1 MFTISRQ
8 AITNEDDDEDDSIA
22 PYHEREAFKSLWDAL
37 RWKHVR
43 KRVPLCFKRTLHNR
57 YMLANLV
64 YLSYTIALLVI
75 DFHPSFNATSSDIST
90 STGLSNDARSMLDQP
105 VIINMHANRLYI
117 ALAGVN
123 ILVAFLYVWAWRDR
137 SWFDVVLIPEYL
149 NHVQA
154 VLYLW
159 SSLWYA
165 KQKTIGDYYAIAV
178 HRIELLASC
187 VELCTSVGWMISWYM
202 TYARALGRGFTFD
215 DPDTM
220 GYLTTT
226 TNTLLYFV
234 YNIQMNIHPEQ
245 YGSSQLYI
253 YADILGF
260 VGSIYYIFA
269 ALRDDKWLWFL
280 PLAGQYGV
288 AAGSVHVETKAL
300 PKYGRSNV
308 LITDI
313 CKRRKEKN
321 EQSNG
326 KIDNNNTMIFYL

>member
-1 MFTISRQ
+1 MFTVNRQ
-8 AITNEDDDEDDSIA
+8 AITNVDDDEDDSTA
-22 PYHEREAFKSLWDAL
+22 PYREREAFKSLWDAL

-43 KRVPLCFKRTLHNR
+43 KRVPVCFNRTLHNR

-75 DFHPSFNATSSDIST
+75 DFHPGFTATSSDIST
-90 STGLSNDARSMLDQP
+90 SMELSNDAGSTLDQP
-105 VIINMHANRLYI
+105 VIINLHANRLYI

-154 VLYLW
+154 ALYLW
-159 SSLWYA
+159 SALWYP
-165 KQKTIGDYYAIAV
+165 KQETIGDYYAIAV
-178 HRIELLASC
+178 HRIELYASC
-187 VELCTSVGWMISWYM
+187 VELCTAVGWMISWYM
-202 TYARALGRGFTFD
+202 TYTRTFGRGFTFD

-220 GYLTTT
+220 GYLATT

-245 YGSSQLYI
+245 YGSNQLYI
-253 YADILGF
+253 YADVLGF
-260 VGSIYYIFA
+260 IGSIYYIFA

-280 PLAGQYGV
+280 PLAGQYDV
-288 AAGSVHVETKAL
+288 AAGSVQVETKTL
-300 PKYGRSNV
+300 PKYGLSNV
-308 LITDI
+308 LITDV

-326 KIDNNNTMIFYL
+326 KIDNNTVIFYL